1 MNWKKKTN
9 AEIDQIVA
17 TTNDSTAGYEWAPWL
32 WYMRK
37 MHVLGFLMNVLV
49 GFIGG
54 FSNTDGGT
62 NMDLASY
69 VIIGLFGIA
78 IPTLIALLVRRD
90 YKEGKLGKSR

>member
-32 WYMRK
+32 WYMRR
-37 MHVLGFLMNVLV
+37 MHLVGLLANVLV

-54 FSNTDGGT
+54 LSNTDGGT

-78 IPTLIALLVRRD
+78 IPTLIAFLLRRD

>member
-32 WYMRK
+32 WYMRR
-37 MHVLGFLMNVLV
+37 MHLVGLLVNVLV

-62 NMDLASY
+62 NMDLANFI
-69 VIIGLFGIA
+69 IIGLFGVF
-78 IPTLIALLVRRD
+78 IPTLISLLLRRD
-90 YKEGKLGKSR
+90 YKEGKKGITR